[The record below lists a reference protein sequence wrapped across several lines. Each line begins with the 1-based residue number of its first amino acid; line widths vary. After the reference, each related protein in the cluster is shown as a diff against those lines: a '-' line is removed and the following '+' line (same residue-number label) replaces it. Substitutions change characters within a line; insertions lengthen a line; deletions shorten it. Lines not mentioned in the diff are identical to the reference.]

1 MIPMLDNIDLTF
13 FLTMARTLNFTKA
26 SQELFVS
33 QQAVSQRISKL
44 EQNLGFPLFVRSRNY
59 VKLTRA
65 GERLYAFLEPVER
78 EYLEVLAEC
87 RTDYERIS
95 RTLRIGYQNMLNWND
110 ILDSATDAFT
120 EQNPNVQ
127 IIGELHDTYVLT
139 DKLKSG
145 QLHMVICYER
155 FVPNT
160 EGFERLVILETPIF
174 LMVSTKKKRP
184 GNDTTYLDYKNEP
197 WIEDIFGDEP
207 TENCLKRAK
216 KTAAFCGLTPSD
228 YILVPNRDTANMAAE
243 SGRGIIVGTQYGV
256 AYKSQGVLIYPTNA
270 KEHIV
275 CLWNTGEENM
285 MVQRY
290 AAFLQ
295 KAHSR

>member
-1 MIPMLDNIDLTF
+1 MLDNSDLTF
-13 FLTMARTLNFTKA
+13 FLATARTLSFTKA

-78 EYLEVLAEC
+78 EYLEIFAQC
-87 RTDYERIS
+87 RADYEKLS
-95 RTLRIGYQNMLNWND
+95 RTLHVGYLNMLDWND
-110 ILDSATDAFT
+110 ILEPAKDAFT
-120 EQNPNVQ
+120 EQNPKVQ
-127 IIGELHDTYVLT
+127 IIGELHDTYVLI

-145 QLHMVICYER
+145 QLHMVLCYGR
-155 FVPNT
+155 FASDI
-160 EGFERLVILETPIF
+160 EGLERLVILETPLF
-174 LMVSTKKKRP
+174 LMVSAKKERP
-184 GNDTTYLDYKNEP
+184 GDTTYLDYKNEP

-207 TENCLKRAK
+207 TESCLKRAK

-228 YILVPNRDTANMAAE
+228 YVLVPNRDTANMAAQA
-243 SGRGIIVGTQYGV
+243 GRGVIVGTKYGV
-256 AYKSQGVLIYPTNA
+256 AYKSQGILSFPTDT
-270 KEHIV
+270 KERIV
-275 CLWNTGEENM
+275 CLWNAGEENI

-290 AAFLQ
+290 ASLLQ